1 MRKHL
6 WTSIAIF
13 CAILIYASGIQAV
26 LGNSSSGL
34 LLTGEV
40 ILLSAIACRS
50 ANKRRLKEVTNSTL
64 RIMIEALLILG
75 LILLVVLQNDLAMRL
90 ATDPAP
96 NLIIPIIC
104 FLFYALAFYK
114 ARKIDKIEEV
124 TEEQ

>member
-6 WTSIAIF
+6 WTSIAIV

-26 LGNSSSGL
+26 LGNSSSGQ

-50 ANKRRLKEVTNSTL
+50 ANKRRLKEVSNSTL
-64 RIMIEALLILG
+64 RKIIEALLMLA
-75 LILLVVLQNDLAMRL
+75 LVLLVVLQNDLSMRL

-96 NLIIPIIC
+96 NLIIPVIC
-104 FLFYALAFYK
+104 FMFYSLAFYK
-114 ARKIDKIEEV
+114 ARKIVEVDEV

>member
-6 WTSIAIF
+6 WTSTAIV

-26 LGNSSSGL
+26 LGNSSGGQL
-34 LLTGEV
+34 LAGEV

-64 RIMIEALLILG
+64 RKIIEALLILG
-75 LILLVVLQNDLAMRL
+75 LVLLVVLQNELPMRL

-96 NLIIPIIC
+96 NLIIPLIC
-104 FLFYALAFYK
+104 FMFYVSAFYK
-114 ARKIDKIEEV
+114 ARNIDKVEEV
-124 TEEQ
+124 TDEQ